1 MPLLVPPQL
10 QLPLVGPLPPPALVR
25 GRLRVRVRVRAYPNP
40 NPKPNSTFF
49 FLAPCTPR
57 LYGWPLSKGMGAVDS
72 GVPLPSDARLAVRLR
87 GRGSGKALG
96 LVLGC

>member
-10 QLPLVGPLPPPALVR
+10 QLALVRPLPPPALVR
-25 GRLRVRVRVRAYPNP
+25 GRLRVRARAYPNP
-40 NPKPNSTFF
+40 NPTPNCTFF

-72 GVPLPSDARLAVRLR
+72 GVPLPSDARLAARFR
-87 GRGSGKALG
+87 GRVGVGR
-96 LVLGC
+96 

>member
-10 QLPLVGPLPPPALVR
+10 QLTLVGPLPPPALVR

-40 NPKPNSTFF
+40 NRNSTFF

-72 GVPLPSDARLAVRLR
+72 GVPLPSDARLAVRGR
-87 GRGSGKALG
+87 GRGRALG
-96 LVLGC
+96 LGLGC

>member
-10 QLPLVGPLPPPALVR
+10 ELALVRPLPPPALVR

-40 NPKPNSTFF
+40 TPNSTFF

-57 LYGWPLSKGMGAVDS
+57 LYGWLLSKGMGAVDS
-72 GVPLPSDARLAVRLR
+72 GVPLPSDARLAARLR
-87 GRGSGKALG
+87 ERGRSRALG
-96 LVLGC
+96 LGLGCSG